1 MRDPHR
7 GLRSHR
13 RTQFYIREAAE
24 NDANLIDRLNR
35 LQRNQLSWDNFYGH
49 MFTEDAEQIL
59 PWEDDPDSG
68 FSVAIE
74 PYNSD
79 IEDLITDG
87 LNSPSG
93 PSSRLETAVRYH
105 LSWIA
110 DMMLRGQAV
119 YEIDL
124 LSDADGRKVAFRT
137 GWIPQGS
144 IDKRR
149 GRYIQYVPEALGEG
163 RKHKGCYYV
172 QLEEEKL
179 IWTQLPRPMRNTLRR
194 AASTLAEASVQQS
207 TPSNM
212 LLTRVHEFKLKQ
224 FKDKQA
230 REVLSVTKDLGWHA
244 RWLFDDQM
252 TSPYIAW
259 RHLEFQRFKILLRDA
274 GIASLN
280 RALALAGMA
289 IGFEAQVVL
298 RGAIA
303 ESDIDRAQDELWA
316 GNRPLSELLT
326 MHA

>member
-35 LQRNQLSWDNFYGH
+35 LQRDQPRWDNFYGH
-49 MFTEDAEQIL
+49 MFTEDVEQIL

-74 PYNSD
+74 PHNSD
-79 IEDLITDG
+79 VENLITEG

-124 LSDADGRKVAFRT
+124 LADADGRKVAFRT

-163 RKHKGCYYV
+163 RKHKGCYYI
-172 QLEEEKL
+172 QLDEEKL
-179 IWTQLPRPMRNTLRR
+179 IWTQLPPPVRNTLRR
-194 AASTLAEASVQQS
+194 AASTLAEASTQQS

-212 LLTRVHEFKLKQ
+212 LLTRVQEFKLKQ

-230 REVLSVTKDLGWHA
+230 REVLSATKDLGWHA

-280 RALALAGMA
+280 RALALAGVA

-298 RGAIA
+298 RGALL

-316 GNRPLSELLT
+316 GKRPLSELLT